1 MHYLLG
7 LAALVLGAII
17 ATRRT
22 RPTWFVVLT
31 CVLVAIGGLL
41 AILSYTRVT
50 DPMGL
55 LANSI
60 LGWVFVGL
68 SIITMLSA
76 VFVLE
81 RRGEHGEE
89 LPPLIGDNPF
99 DGDLDDSDD
108 PVRGRGSE
116 AAEAAV
122 LGGAA
127 SAGAAGSVAAGSAG
141 YAGLGAAGAEAY
153 AADFA
158 DGPAREGA
166 APTDPDFDA
175 WEAAGEPG
183 PRAGSSTGAAAAGGA
198 AASGAAGSTGAPIGD
213 PSDLAME
220 SALRASLGAGAG
232 DPGAHTDERPA
243 ERADDRSAE
252 PAADRPAER
261 DSDRPGPSEAAE
273 DGTTVIGA
281 DPDLATPPAET
292 DVDAAPE
299 GTDGDPTDDQLGT
312 QRP

>member
-7 LAALVLGAII
+7 LAALVLGALI

-31 CVLVAIGGLL
+31 CVLVAIGALL

-99 DGDLDDSDD
+99 DGDIDDSDD
-108 PVRGRGSE
+108 PVRGRGSA

-141 YAGLGAAGAEAY
+141 YAGVGAAGAEAY

-158 DGPAREGA
+158 DQPVRDGA
-166 APTDPDFDA
+166 APTDADYDA
-175 WEAAGEPG
+175 WEAAGEP
-183 PRAGSSTGAAAAGGA
+183 
-198 AASGAAGSTGAPIGD
+198 
-213 PSDLAME
+213 E
-220 SALRASLGAGAG
+220 
-232 DPGAHTDERPA
+232 
-243 ERADDRSAE
+243 RSA
-252 PAADRPAER
+252 
-261 DSDRPGPSEAAE
+261 DRPGPSDAAE
-273 DGTTVIGA
+273 NGTTVIGA

-292 DVDAAPE
+292 DVNAAPE
-299 GTDGDPTDDQLGT
+299 GTDGAETDDHLGT
-312 QRP
+312 PRP

>member
-7 LAALVLGAII
+7 LAALVLGALI

-31 CVLVAIGGLL
+31 CVLVAIGALL

-81 RRGEHGEE
+81 RRGERGEE

-99 DGDLDDSDD
+99 DGDTDDSDD
-108 PVRGRGSE
+108 PVQGRGST
-116 AAEAAV
+116 AAESAV

-127 SAGAAGSVAAGSAG
+127 SVGAAGAVAAGSPG
-141 YAGLGAAGAEAY
+141 YAGTGAVGVEAY
-153 AADFA
+153 AADVA
-158 DGPAREGA
+158 DEPAREGA
-166 APTDPDFDA
+166 APATDPDYDA
-175 WEAAGEPG
+175 WTAAGEP
-183 PRAGSSTGAAAAGGA
+183 
-198 AASGAAGSTGAPIGD
+198 
-213 PSDLAME
+213 
-220 SALRASLGAGAG
+220 
-232 DPGAHTDERPA
+232 ERPVG
-243 ERADDRSAE
+243 S
-252 PAADRPAER
+252 ADRPDA
-261 DSDRPGPSEAAE
+261 SEGAD

-292 DVDAAPE
+292 DIEAAPE
-299 GTDGDPTDDQLGT
+299 GGATDDDR
-312 QRP
+312 RP